1 MTKKEMILDILK
13 TESKDNKTKGT
24 KWIAYVIGDM
34 AHIGQF
40 RDNGHH
46 YFTHPKHCV
55 SMFYDLV
62 SIEGWVRDRVLLE
75 HDIPYGIVELSYLHD
90 VVEDTELTHQDV
102 KDIFSELGYKDFF
115 DEYIDEPLK
124 LITHDKSENYEAY
137 IGKVMEHPTSAF
149 VKMLDLADNMNL
161 FGLGKLED
169 SELERVMRYA
179 KYFKRINDKYHY
191 LEKLKE
197 CFPDMVDAYND

>member
-55 SMFYDLV
+55 TMFYDLV

-90 VVEDTELTHQDV
+90 IVEDTELTHQDV
-102 KDIFSELGYKDFF
+102 KDIFNELGYKDFF
-115 DEYIDEPLK
+115 EEYIDKPLK
-124 LITHDKSENYEAY
+124 LITHDKSEDYDTY

-169 SELERVMRYA
+169 NELERVMKYA
-179 KYFKRINDKYHY
+179 KYFKRINDRYHY

-197 CFPDMVDAYND
+197 CFPDMVNAYDD

>member
-13 TESKDNKTKGT
+13 TEAKDGKTKGT
-24 KWIAYVIGDM
+24 KWIAHVIGDM

-40 RDNGHH
+40 RGNGHH

-55 SMFYDLV
+55 AMFYDLV
-62 SIEGWVRDRVLLE
+62 SIEGWVHDRVLLE

-90 VVEDTELTHQDV
+90 VVEDTELSHQDV
-102 KDIFSELGYKDFF
+102 KDIFTELGYDDFF
-115 DEYIDEPLK
+115 EEYLDTPLK
-124 LITHDKSENYEAY
+124 IITHDKSEDYDTY
-137 IGKVMEHPTSAF
+137 IGKVMEYPLSAF
-149 VKMLDLADNMNL
+149 VKMLDLTDNMNL
-161 FGLGKLED
+161 FGLGTLGDK
-169 SELERVMRYA
+169 ELERVNRYA

-197 CFPDMVDAYND
+197 CRSDMVIAYDD